1 MEDGGSTLLTT
12 RTLTFAGKWV
22 VTVVTFTLELA
33 CMVPAAEHEM
43 TVVCTGDGSTGGDI
57 QLVTTLVLGTMW
69 PSVLPDNFTDV
80 APGPKPTPLLPEL
93 RPGTVSRDCP
103 LCKVLVAFEK
113 RLCRLSVLKCPIE
126 AFGTVTRSAG
136 G

>member
-12 RTLTFAGKWV
+12 RTLTFAGKCV
-22 VTVVTFTLELA
+22 VAVVTFTLVL
-33 CMVPAAEHEM
+33 AAEHEM

-57 QLVTTLVLGTMW
+57 QLVTTLVLGTIW

-80 APGPKPTPLLPEL
+80 GPGPKPTPLLPEL
-93 RPGTVSRDCP
+93 RLGTLSRDCP